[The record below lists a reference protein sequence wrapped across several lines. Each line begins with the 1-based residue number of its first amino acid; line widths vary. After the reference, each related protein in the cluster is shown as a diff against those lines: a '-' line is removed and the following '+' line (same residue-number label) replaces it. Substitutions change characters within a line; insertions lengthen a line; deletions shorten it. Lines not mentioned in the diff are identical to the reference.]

1 MRPSKYDVG
10 SIQISPSYMLNM
22 LYFLSISSVDYAVYV
37 IGISQL
43 ELAIFTINV
52 SNVVP
57 YT

>member
-1 MRPSKYDVG
+1 
-10 SIQISPSYMLNM
+10 MLNM
-22 LYFLSISSVDYAVYV
+22 LYFLSICSVDYAVYV
-37 IGISQL
+37 IGIWQS